1 MNTRKRRKEQ
11 REQNDKRKR
20 FLRREWLDEM
30 RNTTPLSRY
39 VPLKSWLGRRQE
51 IKRRRQIA
59 QESRRRNRP

>member
-59 QESRRRNRP
+59 QESRRRNRR